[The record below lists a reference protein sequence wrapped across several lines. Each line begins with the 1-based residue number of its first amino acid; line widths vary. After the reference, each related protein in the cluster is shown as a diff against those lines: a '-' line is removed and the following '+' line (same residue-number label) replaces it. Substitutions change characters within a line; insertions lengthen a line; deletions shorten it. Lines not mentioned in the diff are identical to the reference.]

1 MYMRKQF
8 AMNVASPGSEPRR
21 LEESNGGAV
30 TRRVS
35 SLDLFGKEERRLVIE
50 HRGREY
56 VLLITRS
63 GKLLLNRLD

>member
-1 MYMRKQF
+1 MRKQF
-8 AMNVASPGSEPRR
+8 TMNGASPGSEPRR
-21 LEESNGGAV
+21 LEEGSGGAV

-35 SLDLFGKEERRLVIE
+35 SLDLFGKGERRLVIE
-50 HRGREY
+50 HRGKEY